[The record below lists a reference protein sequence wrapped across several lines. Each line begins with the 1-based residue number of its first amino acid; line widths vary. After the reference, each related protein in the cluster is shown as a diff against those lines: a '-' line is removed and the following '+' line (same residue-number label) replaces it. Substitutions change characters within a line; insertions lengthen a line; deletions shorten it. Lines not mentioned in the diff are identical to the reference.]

1 MRIVISAFLALS
13 LAACSAAAPDRFLIE
28 PVSTGQ
34 TVKTSAGTIS
44 VMTVNLPSY
53 AKETGIYVQNQT
65 GAIVAIP
72 KADWADDTERAM
84 RLHLVRSL
92 ADMTGADVASD
103 PWPLGG
109 VPEAEVRVDVEQM
122 YVDKSGIMRLSGQFS
137 IRRDRAESRNRIR
150 QFDIETRAA
159 AQTPAAIVD
168 AHGKAWQ
175 QLADAIA
182 KSL

>member
-1 MRIVISAFLALS
+1 
-13 LAACSAAAPDRFLIE
+13 
-28 PVSTGQ
+28 
-34 TVKTSAGTIS
+34 
-44 VMTVNLPSY
+44 
-53 AKETGIYVQNQT
+53 
-65 GAIVAIP
+65 
-72 KADWADDTERAM
+72 
-84 RLHLVRSL
+84 
-92 ADMTGADVASD
+92 MTGADVASD